1 MTKSELLTNLASLRT
16 VKLQPEH
23 QKRFDM
29 IFQSLLDELDAPSAL
44 SIVLTEQIAECVF
57 WMRQHSN
64 DKEEIIYYAMG
75 EELVKSEFSLNKEF
89 VERFTHVIK
98 LISEGKDVKK
108 LEPQAYKAFDE
119 TMLRQGLTLETL
131 RAKAMLSRMDK
142 ISDLD
147 AVISRHVQ
155 NLRHLQKGIDAYDIK
170 KRLLKRLDL
179 EIKELEQKTNAI
191 EHQS

>member
-1 MTKSELLTNLASLRT
+1 MNKSELLTNLASLRT

-29 IFQSLLDELDAPSAL
+29 IFQSLLDELDSPSAL

-57 WMRQHSN
+57 WMKQHSN

-75 EELVKSEFSLNKEF
+75 EELVKGEFSLSKDF
-89 VERFTHVIK
+89 VEKFTCVIK
-98 LISEGKDVKK
+98 LITEGKDVKE
-108 LEPQAYKAFDE
+108 LAPQAYKEFDE
-119 TMLRQGLTLETL
+119 IMLRQGLTLETL

>member
-1 MTKSELLTNLASLRT
+1 
-16 VKLQPEH
+16 
-23 QKRFDM
+23 
-29 IFQSLLDELDAPSAL
+29 
-44 SIVLTEQIAECVF
+44 
-57 WMRQHSN
+57 
-64 DKEEIIYYAMG
+64 
-75 EELVKSEFSLNKEF
+75 
-89 VERFTHVIK
+89 
-98 LISEGKDVKK
+98 
-108 LEPQAYKAFDE
+108 
-119 TMLRQGLTLETL
+119 MLRQGLTLETL